1 MILVV
6 RADMLAGE
14 ALRAETDDEMVGVNL
29 AVCLLYVGRMQEVRG
44 WCFVVLAVDRH
55 AGCPMM
61 AADVKQGR
69 ALLEQLVDSG
79 RSSHTL
85 LFNLSTMYELCTD
98 RSRALKVRLSEKVAA
113 MEPRPEGWE
122 KTNADFKL

>member
-1 MILVV
+1 M
-6 RADMLAGE
+6 D
-14 ALRAETDDEMVGVNL
+14 GV
-29 AVCLLYVGRMQEVRG
+29 LLFSWLTGMP
-44 WCFVVLAVDRH
+44 
-55 AGCPMM
+55 GCAMM

>member
-1 MILVV
+1 
-6 RADMLAGE
+6 
-14 ALRAETDDEMVGVNL
+14 
-29 AVCLLYVGRMQEVRG
+29 
-44 WCFVVLAVDRH
+44 
-55 AGCPMM
+55 MM
-61 AADVKQGR
+61 FADVKQGR

-98 RSRALKVRLSEKVAA
+98 RSRALKAQLADKVAG
-113 MEPRPEGWE
+113 MENRTEGWE